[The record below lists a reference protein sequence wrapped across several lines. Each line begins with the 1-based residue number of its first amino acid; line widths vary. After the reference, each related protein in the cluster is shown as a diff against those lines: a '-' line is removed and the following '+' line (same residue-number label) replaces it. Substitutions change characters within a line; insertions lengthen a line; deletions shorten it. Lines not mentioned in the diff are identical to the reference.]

1 MKVIYEWVPWF
12 MELSQNIAEGGERY
26 LVERA
31 KTVAWKDDGTESALL
46 KYGDSNIDP
55 LSFFYTLASQ
65 SKGRE
70 SRNRIYPSIVS
81 AFELSRP
88 LDLDSDDGFIFPT
101 PPRINTLFHKGGDGD
116 PQLLWRIFRGA
127 VSGFDAVEGDDFEE
141 AFKPALPR

>member
-1 MKVIYEWVPWF
+1 MKEIYEWVPWF
-12 MELSQNIAEGGERY
+12 MELSQKIAEGGERY

-55 LSFFYTLASQ
+55 LSFFYTLASL

-81 AFELSRP
+81 AFELSGP
-88 LDLDSDDGFIFPT
+88 LDLDSDDDFIFPT
-101 PPRINTLFHKGGDGD
+101 PPGINTLFHKDGE
-116 PQLLWRIFRGA
+116 R
-127 VSGFDAVEGDDFEE
+127 
-141 AFKPALPR
+141 